1 MSNQTPKKLTADPRT
16 ITEKDT
22 WRTPPE
28 ILDLVRTLGP
38 IVLDP
43 CTADDNPTGAQFYF
57 TTGNPAPADGAEWF
71 RRSQPAIDEP
81 PADAIIGG
89 VTFANW
95 PYSQNG
101 AWARMVIEHAEAV
114 TPHGQH
120 VIGLANASAGTEWF
134 DRITGAA
141 AATCFVTQRVRFR
154 DPRPP
159 HKPKGG
165 NQWGTA
171 IWYFGT
177 DPDRFAEIFGSIGL
191 VLVRH
196 KAKAIEHA
204 ARAVL
209 SAASRLAVDDLAVLT
224 RVAQRLEL
232 GRQRY
237 GHFDLS
243 TDKRNWRREKHEEL
257 LDMLVYSAA
266 RELTNQ

>member
-1 MSNQTPKKLTADPRT
+1 MKNLTPKKLTADPRA

-22 WRTPPE
+22 WQTPPE

-43 CTADDNPTGAQFYF
+43 CTAANNPTGAQFYF

-71 RRSQPAIDEP
+71 RRAQPASDEP

-101 AWARMVIEHAEAV
+101 AWARMLIEHAEAV
-114 TPHGQH
+114 APHGQH
-120 VIGLANASAGTEWF
+120 VIGLANASSGTEWF
-134 DRITGAA
+134 DKITGAA
-141 AATCFVTQRVRFR
+141 AATCFVSQRLAFI
-154 DPRPP
+154 DPAPP
-159 HKPKGG
+159 HKPKPG

-171 IWYFGT
+171 IWYFGIE
-177 DPDRFAEIFGSIGL
+177 PDRFAEIFGSIGL

-196 KAKAIEHA
+196 RPGKVVYAERALLDATARLNVDEHE
-204 ARAVL
+204 VI
-209 SAASRLAVDDLAVLT
+209 V

-237 GHFDLS
+237 ASLNLA
-243 TDKRNWRREKHEEL
+243 TDKRNWRKEQHEEL

-266 RELTNQ
+266 RELTE